1 MRNLIALILVLA
13 GISYL
18 MLSFPGVAIFGKL
31 SLSWFLPGLGVI
43 FAIVMVLGNWFMKV
57 IEQPPYMIF
66 LLTMVL
72 KMILGLGLLLV
83 YLVSKSG
90 PANEGAIT
98 FLILYLFFEILEIKR
113 FVSILRPDSGE
124 RQSK

>member
-1 MRNLIALILVLA
+1 MRNLIALVLVLA
-13 GISYL
+13 GLSYL
-18 MLSFPGVAIFGKL
+18 MLSYPATQVYARL
-31 SLSWFLPGLGVI
+31 SLSWFLPGLALI
-43 FAIVMVLGNWFMKV
+43 FGLVMLLGNWFMKV

-72 KMILGLGLLLV
+72 KMVFGLGLLLV
-83 YLVSKSG
+83 YLVGKSG

-98 FLILYLFFEILEIKR
+98 FLFLYLFFEILEIKR